1 MALHCQVVFVS
12 QYSHLFVRF
21 LVNASAVHASQFLSN
36 TKIRSSPACFQKK
49 QSTKPAEMYVL
60 KGFVQDNGNKDG
72 RLGNKSYNKYD
83 LLRS

>member
-1 MALHCQVVFVS
+1 ML
-12 QYSHLFVRF
+12 
-21 LVNASAVHASQFLSN
+21 
-36 TKIRSSPACFQKK
+36 PKK

-72 RLGNKSYNKYD
+72 RLGNKSYNKYG